1 MERASTPPRRR
12 VLGLDTVWIVVTLAV
27 PVIGA
32 LAVSMS
38 TVDLAYHVRAGNDVL
53 RHGVIHTDTYSFA
66 GIGLP
71 WLDQQWAAQVL
82 FALAYRLGGWNALML
97 LNAALSALGVA
108 FLYLA
113 CVASGARV
121 RTAALLS
128 VAGYIVASNN
138 LAMRPQL
145 VAVPLFTATLWLLA
159 GRERHPGRVWWI
171 PVITVV
177 WVNTHGSFAIAPLLV
192 GLAWLDD
199 RRLGSPRARRT
210 LLVAAVS
217 LLATLLNPF
226 GFAAWTY
233 IVTISSNP
241 TIRRWVSEW
250 QPTSIRTVSGGL
262 FFPSVAALVWYLAR
276 RGRPTPWTALLRLGI
291 FFGLGLQAIRGVV
304 WWGFAAPVI
313 VAELLSERPAAEREP
328 RAGSPILNIVV
339 VTVLALAVVVMLPF
353 WRGTDPVS
361 GAPKI
366 LIEAPQTLAEAV
378 QGAAPPGARLWVS
391 QVWGSYFEF
400 EEPRDRIFV
409 DSRIEIYPDAV
420 WNDYMNASNAGPGW
434 QAILSGWH
442 VDAVVLSSEQSGALL
457 DAMRGDPGW
466 HLVLQTDQGAVFVPA

>member
-1 MERASTPPRRR
+1 MERTTDRSHRV
-12 VLGLDTVWIVVTLAV
+12 VLGLDTVWIAIAIAV

-53 RHGVIHTDTYSFA
+53 RNGIIRTDTYSFA
-66 GIGLP
+66 GTRLP
-71 WLDQQWAAQVL
+71 WLDQQWASQVL

-97 LNAALSALGVA
+97 LNAALSGLGVA

-113 CVASGARV
+113 CVASGTRT
-121 RTAALLS
+121 RTAAILS
-128 VAGYIVASNN
+128 VAGYVVASNN

-159 GRERHPGRVWWI
+159 GRERYPGRIWWI
-171 PVITVV
+171 PVIAVV
-177 WVNTHGSFAIAPLLV
+177 WANAHGSFALAPLLV

-199 RRLGSPRARRT
+199 RRLRSPRARRT

-250 QPTSIRTVSGGL
+250 QPTSIRTVSGAL
-262 FFPSVAALVWYLAR
+262 FFPSVAAVAWYLAR
-276 RGRPTPWTALLRLGI
+276 RGRPTPWTSLLRLAI
-291 FFGLGLQAIRGVV
+291 FFALGLQAIRGVV
-304 WWGFAAPVI
+304 WWGCAAPVI
-313 VAELLSERPAAEREP
+313 IAELLSESPAAEREP
-328 RAGSPILNIVV
+328 RAGSPVLNLAVV
-339 VTVLALAVVVMLPF
+339 AVLALAIVAMLPF
-353 WRGTDPVS
+353 WRGTDPAS

-378 QGAAPPGARLWVS
+378 QSAAPAGARLWVS

-400 EEPRDRIFV
+400 EVPKDRVFV

-420 WNDYMNASNAGPGW
+420 WNDYMSASNAGPGW
-434 QAILSGWH
+434 QAILSRWQ
-442 VDAVVLSSEQSGALL
+442 VDAVVLSREQSGALL
-457 DAMRGDPGW
+457 DAMRGDPAW
-466 HLVLQTDQGAVFVPA
+466 HLVLETDQGAVFVPA